1 MLRVMRLVAVCLS
14 LFVGATYAA
23 TNTATNT
30 VSDGGAFD
38 GQSGAVHEQAFVVLG
53 AQGQPIVRVLTT
65 DEQCPDIDVD
75 GKLLPTTLR
84 AAPAV
89 EPLRETVS
97 APANS
102 KPAVFSVR
110 TCELSLPHHSE
121 TASLHGQML
130 PLPPKIINS
139 IVVIGDTGCRI
150 KGRFAQD
157 CNDPQ
162 RYPFARIASL
172 AAQWHPDIVVHVG
185 DYLYRE
191 NACPAGNAGCA
202 GSPWGYG
209 SDSWQADFFQPAR
222 ALLRAAPWVM
232 VRGNHESCA
241 RAGQGW
247 WRFLD
252 PHPLREKQDCNL
264 AANDKIGDFAD
275 AYAVPLGQ
283 HDQFIILD
291 TSDAINKPLPADDF
305 RAQAYAR
312 MYQQMLAL
320 AKQATHDFILNHQ
333 PILGV
338 AAEENTTSTVLA
350 PGNQSLQSVFK
361 RENPRL
367 FPDNVDALFSGHVHI
382 WEALDFRNAYPAQFI
397 TGFSGT
403 DEDMAPM
410 PAKLPAHFTPY
421 AGAIP
426 DDFSSWIGGFGYMTM
441 QRSYGQRWDIG
452 IWNVSGDKV
461 NTCHLDGKRAWCDE
475 KHLTGAMGQVTAGK

>member
-1 MLRVMRLVAVCLS
+1 MLHAVRLVVACLS
-14 LFVGATYAA
+14 LFVGASYAA
-23 TNTATNT
+23 TNAAP
-30 VSDGGAFD
+30 DAGAFD
-38 GQSGAVHEQAFVVLG
+38 GQSVAVHEQAFVVLG
-53 AQGQPIVRVLTT
+53 IQGRPIVRVLTT
-65 DEQCPDIDVD
+65 DGQCPDLDVD
-75 GKLLPTTLR
+75 GKLLSTILR

-89 EPLRETVS
+89 EPLRETGS
-97 APANS
+97 APVNS
-102 KPAVFSVR
+102 KPSVFSVR
-110 TCELSLPHHSE
+110 TCELSLPRHSE

-130 PLPPKIINS
+130 PLPPKIINR

-150 KGRFAQD
+150 KGRYAQD

-222 ALLRAAPWVM
+222 VLLNAVPWVM

-252 PHPLREKQDCNL
+252 PHPLRKKQDCNL

-283 HDQFIILD
+283 HDQFIVLD
-291 TSDAINKPLPADDF
+291 TSDAINKPLPTDDF

-312 MYQQMLAL
+312 MYQQMLVL
-320 AKQATHDFILNHQ
+320 DKQVAHNFILNHQ

-338 AAEENTTSTVLA
+338 AAEEDVTSAVLT
-350 PGNQSLQSVFK
+350 PGNQALQSVFK

-367 FPDNVDALFSGHVHI
+367 FPVFLLRTSRRTLPGLSPSGLRQDVR
-382 WEALDFRNAYPAQFI
+382 WSGK
-397 TGFSGT
+397 TSSGT
-403 DEDMAPM
+403 THRKQTKKPGAKGNPEDAPG
-410 PAKLPAHFTPY
+410 KRGTSLL
-421 AGAIP
+421 
-426 DDFSSWIGGFGYMTM
+426 SWIRT
-441 QRSYGQRWDIG
+441 G
-452 IWNVSGDKV
+452 IRDLNLP
-461 NTCHLDGKRAWCDE
+461 CPFFR
-475 KHLTGAMGQVTAGK
+475 